1 MTMNNLIF
9 HPFPDGGVGII
20 MPTGELPLEEVCL
33 KDVPADTPYLIG
45 TLENLPSDRHFR
57 GAWEADFIEPHGYG
71 IGSDAW
77 FASDRPQNLLKSA
90 NSETFNSEIQ
100 ITSKKITIN
109 MPKAKE
115 IHRNKIRKVRKSKL
129 QELDVQFQREL
140 EKGPKANTQPI
151 VDKKQELRDLPN
163 HPDIEA
169 ATTVEELKATWNEE
183 LLGTSPYTE
192 VL

>member
-1 MTMNNLIF
+1 MKISINL
-9 HPFPDGGVGII
+9 
-20 MPTGELPLEEVCL
+20 E
-33 KDVPADTPYLIG
+33 
-45 TLENLPSDRHFR
+45 
-57 GAWEADFIEPHGYG
+57 
-71 IGSDAW
+71 
-77 FASDRPQNLLKSA
+77 
-90 NSETFNSEIQ
+90 
-100 ITSKKITIN
+100 
-109 MPKAKE
+109 KAKE
-115 IHRNKIRKVRKSKL
+115 IHKNNIREYRESKL

-140 EKGPKANTQPI
+140 EKGPNANTQPI